1 MTYYALGQQESL
13 PLYKEETHKNVFGA
27 VLYNPNTRT
36 EYRILRL
43 TGPKGFTHGDRNY
56 NSVSQST
63 AKTLEEVY
71 SLANSAVL
79 ADAHDVLNKEYYEEP
94 DLIVLFD
101 RKSRKLTDSSF
112 EFYGP
117 VRL

>member
-1 MTYYALGQQESL
+1 M
-13 PLYKEETHKNVFGA
+13 FGT
-27 VLYNPNTRT
+27 VLYHPESRT

-43 TGPKGFTHGDRNY
+43 TGPDGFIHGDRNY
-56 NSVSQST
+56 NSVSQSN
-63 AKTLEEVY
+63 AKTLEDVY
-71 SLANSAVL
+71 SLANSATL

-101 RKSRKLTDSSF
+101 RKSRKVTDSSF

>member
-1 MTYYALGQQESL
+1 M
-13 PLYKEETHKNVFGA
+13 FGT
-27 VLYNPNTRT
+27 VLYHPETRT
-36 EYRILRL
+36 EYRILKL
-43 TGPKGFTHGDRNY
+43 SGPNGFIHGDRNY
-56 NSVSQST
+56 NSVSQSK
-63 AKTLEEVY
+63 AKTLEEIY